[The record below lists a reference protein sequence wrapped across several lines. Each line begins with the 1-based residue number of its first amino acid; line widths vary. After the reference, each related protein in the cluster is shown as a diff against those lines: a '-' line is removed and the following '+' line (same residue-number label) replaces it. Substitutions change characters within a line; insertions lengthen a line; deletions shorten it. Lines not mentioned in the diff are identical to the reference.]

1 MPVKGEPGIESSTL
15 WDDPGFMAC
24 PPPHCSPLSSS
35 IPVVGLAQALLSR
48 PWHRIEPVAKEDLVR
63 GGAKSAHTQQQLFE
77 HQAPP
82 TSNHAL
88 PQNPVSEKPAGP
100 DLAGEEVWSTIS

>member
-1 MPVKGEPGIESSTL
+1 MPVKGELGIESSRL
-15 WDDPGFMAC
+15 WDDPEFMAC

-63 GGAKSAHTQQQLFE
+63 GGGKSAHTQQQLFE

-88 PQNPVSEKPAGP
+88 PRNPVSEKLVGP
-100 DLAGEEVWSTIS
+100 DLAWEEA